1 MASTVSITVRA
12 RDLTQDAFRS
22 IERSASRLGSGMGT
36 LFGRMASLSESFGT
50 RIQSVG
56 TSLSGLAQGPHGAVL
71 KLVAVLTLLPIV
83 AQAAAIGITLG
94 LGGAI
99 AGIGIMAAAQS
110 RQVQDAFKEM
120 KDNVSSSLSN
130 LAKPLEPALVQIA
143 GSIEGI
149 FNTLAPSLGAAF
161 EAMAPELTSFV
172 SKIAVG
178 MESFQGTIGTVT
190 AAFGPLMDVLGNQLQ
205 RMIEH
210 LAEDFEILAEVADP
224 RFVTILIGA
233 FTGLFDAI
241 TLVITGF
248 ALAGSAFVDLI
259 DLIPGV
265 NFDKGA
271 ASADE
276 LADSADDAAVAFGKL
291 NDKMLENANFQLG
304 ASGAAINFEAA
315 IDKATAALKK
325 NGKNLDLNTPKG
337 RDNME
342 MLNGVASSALQM
354 GQKLDEAGISSSESM
369 ARARASF
376 IKLARGMGATQ
387 ADAAAV
393 ADKFG
398 LIKQSVEAVPGKST
412 VKIFDNAGQ
421 AKSRVDSFRNRL
433 LGIPDK
439 TVRITVITSS
449 IKPVGATGSAGPPGA
464 SLPGHAAGGPAGGT
478 TWVGE
483 NGPELVNLPYGSHV
497 NPARSAGGGGG
508 SIGSA
513 ISQMGSIGK
522 TAAVALKQ
530 LLDAMDG
537 KITTI
542 RSKFNAVIS
551 IIKQKFDGNQ
561 EDALVAYS
569 KKQLAAL
576 EKLAV
581 KRDKIAE
588 KLKVAK
594 DFAKDIAQTAMGTAS
609 LSGLGATSG
618 LGIKLGLEN
627 KLAKMRSFA
636 TALKALAKKGLAAAL
651 FRQIAELGPDGG
663 LELAQDFLAMDAK
676 TFAQTNAIQGQ
687 ISKAA
692 GQIGTNA
699 AEQLYGTKA
708 IEKQVAVQQKA
719 MDKIADRFAD
729 KIAAALLK
737 VAGKSKSK
745 KAGGGP
751 AGGYTLVGEEG
762 PEILNLPYGSSV
774 MTAGATRR
782 MAGSGGSSGGA
793 VQLEWVG
800 GNAGDEFMTWL
811 KKNIRAAA
819 GSGPN
824 SVQIALS

>member
-1 MASTVSITVRA
+1 
-12 RDLTQDAFRS
+12 
-22 IERSASRLGSGMGT
+22 MGT
-36 LFGRMASLSESFGT
+36 LFGRMASLSESFGN

-56 TSLSGLAQGPHGAVL
+56 SSLSGLAQGPHGAVL
-71 KLVAVLTLLPIV
+71 KLVAVMTLLPIV

-120 KDNVSSSLSN
+120 KDNVSASLSN

-172 SKIAVG
+172 SKIGVG

-190 AAFGPLMDVLGNQLQ
+190 AAFGPLMDVLGNQMQ

-265 NFDKGA
+265 NFDEGA
-271 ASADE
+271 ASADS

-291 NDKMLENANFQLG
+291 NEKMLENANMQLG
-304 ASGAAINFEAA
+304 ASGAAINFEASL
-315 IDKATAALKK
+315 DKATAALKK

-337 RDNME
+337 RDNMDA
-342 MLNGVASSALQM
+342 LNGIASSALQM
-354 GQKLDEAGISSSESM
+354 GQKMDEAGISSSESM

-376 IKLARGMGATQ
+376 IKTARSMGAT
-387 ADAAAV
+387 AGDAAAV

-398 LIKQSVEAVPGKST
+398 LIKQAAGAIPGKT
-412 VKIFDNAGQ
+412 TANIFSNAA
-421 AKSRVDSFRNRL
+421 AKKAEVDTFRNRL
-433 LGIPDK
+433 LGIPNR
-439 TVRITVITSS
+439 TVTITTRYVS
-449 IKPVGATGSAGPPGA
+449 TGKALDRAKDINYKGQ
-464 SLPGHAAGGPAGGT
+464 AAGGPGGGT

-497 NPARSAGGGGG
+497 NPARKRGDDPHLVNASSGYGRGGGLDK
-508 SIGSA
+508 SA
-513 ISQMGSIGK
+513 
-522 TAAVALKQ
+522 ALALKQ
-530 LLDAMDG
+530 LIDAIDG

-542 RSKFNAVIS
+542 RAKFNSVIS
-551 IIKQKFDGNQ
+551 TIKAKFEGGQ
-561 EDALVAYS
+561 EDSLVAYS

-588 KLKVAK
+588 KLADAK
-594 DFAKDIAQTAMGTAS
+594 KFGKDIAQTAMGTAS

-699 AEQLYGTKA
+699 AEELFGVKA

-737 VAGKSKSK
+737 VSGKSKSK

-751 AGGYTLVGEEG
+751 AGGSTLVGEEG

-782 MAGSGGSSGGA
+782 MSMGGSGQPIHVHLDLDGKQVAEVIFDPLRG
-793 VQLEWVG
+793 L
-800 GNAGDEFMTWL
+800 
-811 KKNIRAAA
+811 IRSIS

-824 SVQIALS
+824 SVQTALS